1 MGPRGEPG
9 PQGRR
14 GKTGRNGIDGE
25 RGTSGM
31 PGPKVGESK
40 IQVFAIPDCC
50 LKARNNPNNVSVRRQ
65 DSDVRYFEF
74 IRYISSKNKS
84 RQILFCAIL
93 PTVFL

>member
-65 DSDVRYFEF
+65 DSDVWHFEYMY
-74 IRYISSKNKS
+74 IRYLFPKNKA
-84 RQILFCAIL
+84 RQMSFCAI
-93 PTVFL
+93 